1 MSKVLPGLVLGAALM
16 GAGIFAN
23 SQTTNTD
30 PLPPAAFVVGV
41 TGTPAATVQAFTIA
55 APTEDLTITLT
66 DLQVP
71 AALSSAAVVIVQSG
85 AVVAQAAL
93 ASPATSATAAV
104 TGAVGDYTLY
114 VFGEPNSADSVGTF
128 TVCVAPKSSPSNCIQ
143 NASISGNITASS
155 SAAQTTVSTE
165 SVPLQVQT
173 AGTYTVTFADDQF
186 PVALQTAPQLAI
198 FQGIQVVAT
207 SITSGTQVNLAVG
220 TYTLLAI
227 AQADQTAQAGLYNVS
242 IVGPGGVTLLSTTY
256 PVGKLTNPPL
266 EVSNPSAQ
274 TLTLKVT
281 DFQFPTALG
290 SAFAQVTSGAT
301 VLGSTSSSAATPA
314 TFTGPAGTLQVWSAA
329 TAGSGAGTYE
339 VDLNAPSGNLLTTA
353 GAVNNG
359 TALAY
364 AYVTS
369 PLGAGNYQATATDF
383 QFPAVLPSLQFAVA
397 QSGTILQQSTSAASV
412 SFTAAAGPAVLVV
425 GASPPASSAGI
436 FDVDIQTAGSTSTL
450 EFDKT
455 QPVDPTGLI
464 STQAVNIGVSGDFT
478 VTLTDLQYPAPF
490 QNLDLLVSSGGSVLG
505 KIIGGGSF
513 PITATPGT
521 YQLSFIATPASM
533 QQYGM
538 YAVSIANSPT
548 KVTLTASPTT
558 VTTGTTTTL
567 SWTSTNATSCTGTG
581 SGFAGSQNVG
591 SGSVAVSVSATT
603 TFSLT
608 CTGAG
613 GSATQSV
620 TVTTKAASSSGGG
633 GGGKLDAAT
642 LVTLSILILAGSSRR
657 RMPARRLS

>member
-1 MSKVLPGLVLGAALM
+1 MSKVLPGLILGAALM
-16 GAGIFAN
+16 GAGLFAN

-41 TGTPAATVQAFTIA
+41 TGTPAATVQAFTIP
-55 APTEDLTITLT
+55 APAEDLTITLT

-85 AVVAQAAL
+85 ALVAQAAL
-93 ASPATSATAAV
+93 ASPATSATVALA
-104 TGAVGDYTLY
+104 GAVGDYTLY

-173 AGTYTVTFADDQF
+173 AGNYTVTFTDDQF
-186 PVALQTAPQLAI
+186 PAALQTQPKLAI
-198 FQGIQVVAT
+198 FQGIQPVAT
-207 SITSGTQVNLAVG
+207 SITSGSQVSLAVG
-220 TYTLLAI
+220 SYTLLAI

-242 IVGPGGVTLLSTTY
+242 IGVPGGVSLLSATY

-281 DFQFPTALG
+281 DFQFPTALA

-301 VLGSTSSSAATPA
+301 VLGSSSSSTTTPA
-314 TFTGPAGTLQVWSAA
+314 TFTATAGTLQVWSAA

-339 VDLNAPSGNLLTTA
+339 VDLNSASANLLTTA

-369 PLGAGNYQATATDF
+369 PLKAGNYQATATDF
-383 QFPAVLPSLQFAVA
+383 QFPAVLPTLQFAVA
-397 QSGTILQQSTSAASV
+397 QSGTILQQSASAASV
-412 SFTAAAGPAVLVV
+412 SFTAVAGPAVLVV

-464 STQAVNIGVSGDFT
+464 STQAVSIGVSGDFT
-478 VTLTDLQYPAPF
+478 VTLTDLQYPAQF

-513 PITATPGT
+513 PISATPGT
-521 YQLSFIATPASM
+521 YQLSFVATPGSM

-548 KVTLTASPTT
+548 KVTLSASPTT
-558 VTTGTTTTL
+558 VTTGATTTL
-567 SWTSTNATSCTGTG
+567 SWTSSNATSCTGTG
-581 SGFAGSQNVG
+581 TGFAGSQDVG
-591 SGSVAVSVSATT
+591 SGSVAVSVAATT

-620 TVTTKAASSSGGG
+620 TVTAKAASSSGGG
-633 GGGKLDAAT
+633 GGKLDAGT
-642 LVTLSILILAGSSRR
+642 LVMLSILIVAGSSRR
-657 RMPARRLS
+657 RMMARHLS